1 MMKDKNILLENG
13 VNLEKSLEIFGDM
26 DVYDESLEDFLDEVG
41 EKLTNIKAYK
51 ESADMAN
58 YAILVHSLKS
68 DAKYFGFDHLA
79 QIAYKHEIESKANNI
94 NFIYDDFNT
103 LFLESSKVVELA
115 KQYLGKSVVPN
126 LDVNTEIPVRK
137 MDKKILIVDDSNIV
151 RNFVQ
156 KLLDDS
162 FEVLIAKDGQEA
174 LEIVE
179 THLDELVG
187 MLLDLNMPNVNGFEV
202 LNYFKLNKLFDKIPV
217 AIITGN
223 DSREVDNKAFEF
235 PIIDML
241 KKPFNER
248 DIKRIV
254 ERMIIEQNK
263 EN

>member
-1 MMKDKNILLENG
+1 MNNKSILIDNG

-26 DVYDESLEDFLDEVG
+26 DIYNESLEDFLSEVG

-51 ESADMAN
+51 EAADMSN

-68 DAKYFGFDHLA
+68 DCKYFGFDHLA

-94 NFIYDDFNT
+94 NFVYDDFNT
-103 LFLESSKVVELA
+103 LMTEAAKVVDIV
-115 KQYLGKSVVPN
+115 KQYLGKSDVPN
-126 LDVNTEIPVRK
+126 LAVTSELK
-137 MDKKILIVDDSNIV
+137 AKKTDKKVLIVDDSNIV

-162 FEVLIAKDGQEA
+162 YEVLVAKDGQEA
-174 LEIVE
+174 LETVE
-179 THLDELVG
+179 THLDELAG

-223 DSREVDNKAFEF
+223 DSREVDDKAFEY

-248 DIKRIV
+248 DVKKII
-254 ERMIIEQNK
+254 ERMVMEHNE